1 MSTKRRIGMA
11 LLPVGILLAAAGVM
25 IIKDKTPT
33 THPVQSATLGVARS
47 SADMERLIDTPG
59 PITLQTFTNADW
71 SVPLAGL
78 VNLKRPQAAHLT
90 ERDEPVHVYAHL
102 LKHPQFGDFLVDSGI
117 SGALVESPSDFGVN
131 KLITIAMKFERLQLK
146 TTTAEI
152 LKGLDSPLK
161 GVFITHLHMDHI
173 FGLPDIAPET
183 PLYIGKNEAA
193 LKDFKHVA
201 IQPAID
207 HLMQGRPPFQEWPF
221 TPESAQP
228 FAGVIDV
235 LGDGSLFA
243 ISSPGHTPGSTAY
256 LARTTQGPVLLTG
269 DVSHTR
275 WGWDNGVEP
284 GDFTHDHDM
293 NLESL
298 KQLKALVERHPTIEV
313 KLGHQP

>member
-1 MSTKRRIGMA
+1 MSTKRRVWLTVLPISILMVIGVT
-11 LLPVGILLAAAGVM
+11 LFLQG
-25 IIKDKTPT
+25 KTPT
-33 THPVQSATLGVARS
+33 SHPVQSATLGVARS

-59 PITLQTFTNADW
+59 PITLQTYTNADW
-71 SVPLAGL
+71 AVPLAGL
-78 VNLKRPQAAHLT
+78 VNLKRPQAASLT
-90 ERDEPVHVYAHL
+90 DRDEPVHVYAHL
-102 LKHPQFGDFLVDSGI
+102 LKHPQFGNFLVDSGI
-117 SGALVESPSDFGVN
+117 SRPLVESPGDFGVN
-131 KLITIAMKFERLQLK
+131 KLITIAMKFDRIQLK
-146 TTTAEI
+146 TTTTEI
-152 LKGLDSPLK
+152 VKDLDSPLK
-161 GVFITHLHMDHI
+161 GIFITHLHMDHI
-173 FGLPDIAPET
+173 FGLPDIPQAT

-193 LKDFKHVA
+193 FKDFKHVA

-221 TPESAQP
+221 TPEGAQP

-235 LGDGSLFA
+235 FGDGSLFA

-269 DVSHTR
+269 DVCHTR